1 MKTEKASASPRTA
14 RTINNRLVLDLLHRQ
29 GSMTAAQVRKLTGL
43 SRATISDLLARLQD
57 DGLIEVR
64 GASDAVQPGPNAR
77 LYQLQA
83 GRAHVI
89 GVDARTDSVSIGAAD
104 LAGNRLPDRRLPLAG
119 TGDLGEFIADVV
131 QVVRRTSLES
141 FDQDPHTIAVG
152 APGVVDPGTGALR
165 STGWPPEWHAEMVAA
180 LRSAFRATVLVE
192 NEVNLA
198 AIAEHRLGV
207 ARDRETFALLWLGH
221 GVGAGLLLDGRLRR
235 GESGGAGEVGF
246 LVVPDRSGG
255 ASARE
260 RLSLEERPPLQERLP
275 GLHGLAGAEP
285 VRELARRH
293 GLDVPSG
300 DAVQAA
306 AQVVARAAGDG
317 QPFLDEL
324 AATIADG
331 VLALCVV
338 LDPGCVVLG
347 GEIGR
352 AGGPALAARVAAAVG
367 RLSPI
372 PLSIRVSE
380 VVDNAVLAGAVL
392 TALDHAHDELF
403 GPPQ

>member
-1 MKTEKASASPRTA
+1 MKAEKASASPRTA

-77 LYQLQA
+77 LYQLRA

-104 LAGNRLPDRRLPLAG
+104 LAGNRLPDRRLPVTG
-119 TGDLGEFIADVV
+119 TGDLGGFIADVV

-141 FDQDPHTIAVG
+141 FGQAPHTIAVG

-255 ASARE
+255 ASAG
-260 RLSLEERPPLQERLP
+260 ERLP

-306 AQVVARAAGDG
+306 AQVVARAAADG
-317 QPFLDEL
+317 RPFLDEL